1 MACVLWPGLVPNAD
15 YRADARNT
23 IGWNPKKAHN
33 DINHIWLS
41 NGRFGCHEEFSSSFF
56 FQFYIAICER
66 RQEYRQ
72 ITSIPR
78 HTNIYTLFGK
88 KGVVKH
94 FDTRKRT
101 TNVHKSHTHTHRE
114 VVEVVDTLQ
123 YDNMRWWPISW
134 KGSGCRL
141 ALAKPTHLP
150 AVRCRCNF
158 VQNDRKS
165 TTELDLRMD
174 GDAVGDVAGVS
185 IRSSYS
191 SPLRTFASS
200 TVSPSFGI
208 GDEHRDL
215 DRLRPRRKLRNEK
228 RCFSSGDGLP
238 HSELSETIVDGTIR
252 LRVFCCRWFVERFSC
267 DFLRKL
273 MIGNAILFSYIF
285 R

>member
-1 MACVLWPGLVPNAD
+1 MAWSGPKCRLSCWCTKHNRLKPEKGTQRHKSYLIEQWEVRLSWRVFLFFFFNFTLQYANDDRSIDKSPAFHGTQIYIHYSEKKGLWSILTHVSVPQMC
-15 YRADARNT
+15 
-23 IGWNPKKAHN
+23 
-33 DINHIWLS
+33 INH
-41 NGRFGCHEEFSSSFF
+41 
-56 FQFYIAICER
+56 
-66 RQEYRQ
+66 
-72 ITSIPR
+72 T
-78 HTNIYTLFGK
+78 
-88 KGVVKH
+88 
-94 FDTRKRT
+94 
-101 TNVHKSHTHTHRE
+101 HTHTHRE